1 MSLRPLRVA
10 VDGWA
15 PGRGV
20 AADPLHRI
28 AAAWPGIVGDAVAA
42 HAEPV
47 QLNGNTLL
55 VVTRS
60 SAWSQ
65 QLQMLSPAILTAIRN
80 LAPGL
85 DVQRMTFRLGTLQ
98 RADRRSGG
106 RRNRGGA
113 PSGGSPGAG
122 GRAGAAPFEP
132 AADAAEALARLRRRV
147 QAVRGAAPGACAACG
162 APLEG
167 GAPEGNCAPC
177 AGQTE
182 RERLLAI
189 QRLVYAAPWLTHADL
204 RADVPDL
211 AAAEFER
218 ARRLLLQR
226 WWLVLERAKRAGTL
240 SSSGMERHVASS
252 YVLLQSRLTPDRIT
266 PAVVA
271 NLLGD
276 ELVRLLWPP
285 DGAQPAPRKGPEP
298 GRNRSFVE

>member
-122 GRAGAAPFEP
+122 ARAGAAPFEP

-167 GAPEGNCAPC
+167 GAPEGGGSCSSA
-177 AGQTE
+177 
-182 RERLLAI
+182 RS
-189 QRLVYAAPWLTHADL
+189 
-204 RADVPDL
+204 VP
-211 AAAEFER
+211 
-218 ARRLLLQR
+218 ARSAVRG
-226 WWLVLERAKRAGTL
+226 W
-240 SSSGMERHVASS
+240 SVASS
-252 YVLLQSRLTPDRIT
+252 YVSRDEYTGEQIEVLKGLEAVRKRPGMYIGNTSERGLHQLVYEAVDNAVDEALAGYATKISVVSARTGPVRSRIT
-266 PAVVA
+266 
-271 NLLGD
+271 
-276 ELVRLLWPP
+276 
-285 DGAQPAPRKGPEP
+285 GAAS
-298 GRNRSFVE
+298 RST